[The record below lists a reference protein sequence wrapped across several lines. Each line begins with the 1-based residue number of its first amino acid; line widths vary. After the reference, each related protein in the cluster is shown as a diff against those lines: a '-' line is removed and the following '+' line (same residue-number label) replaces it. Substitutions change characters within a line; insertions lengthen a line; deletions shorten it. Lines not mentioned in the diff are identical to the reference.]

1 MSPHRKLELQR
12 AFIAALA
19 LIISGIFLW
28 MIRDYLAAL
37 FLAGVLTLFL
47 ARPHDWLSGK
57 LGDRRGLAAGLLV
70 TSAVLAFVIPASILL
85 GIVAEQAIDVT
96 GMVTPWVQDQ
106 VSQIRQDGL
115 DGLPDWLPFREE
127 MIEYQATITAQI
139 GNLAGTV
146 GRVLV
151 NSMRAGT
158 GGFLVAALNFFILV
172 YALFFFLMTG
182 RDAARSAVTL
192 LPMTVDAR
200 NLLAERAIS
209 TIRATVKGSFLIAL
223 VQGALTGI
231 GLFAAGVP
239 GSIFWA
245 AVAALLSIIP
255 MIGPPLIWVPAAIW
269 LAATG
274 HTIAAGALTA
284 WGAIVVSTSDNILR
298 PILVGKDAK
307 MSDLMVLISTLGGL
321 TLFGAVGIIIGP
333 VIAAL
338 FTSVWFIFRDS
349 FAGLLEVDE
358 TEERDDESAPDDE
371 TAAPRHA
378 ADNDAADT
386 DTAGSDDTDTTER

>member
-1 MSPHRKLELQR
+1 MTPRRKAELQR

-37 FLAGVLTLFL
+37 FLAGVIALFL
-47 ARPHDWLSGK
+47 AKPHDWLATK
-57 LGDRRGLAAGLLV
+57 LGDRRGIAAGLLV
-70 TSAVLAFVIPASILL
+70 TLSVLAFIIPATLLL
-85 GIVAEQAIDVT
+85 GVVAEQAIDVT
-96 GMVTPWVQDQ
+96 QMVTPWVQEQ
-106 VSQIRQDGL
+106 VTLIREDGL
-115 DGLPDWLPFREE
+115 TGLPAWLPFRDEL
-127 MIEYQATITAQI
+127 IEYQASITAQL

-151 NSMRAGT
+151 GSLRAGT
-158 GGFLVAALNFFILV
+158 GGFLVATLNFFILV
-172 YALFFFLMTG
+172 YALYFFLMSG
-182 RDAARSAVTL
+182 REIGRSAVTL
-192 LPMTVDAR
+192 LPMTVEGR
-200 NLLAERAIS
+200 ELLAERALS

-223 VQGALTGI
+223 VQGSLTGI
-231 GLFAAGVP
+231 GLFVAGVP

-255 MIGPPLIWVPAAIW
+255 MVGPPLIWIPASIW
-269 LAATG
+269 LFATG
-274 HTIAAGALTA
+274 NPIAAVALA
-284 WGAIVVSTSDNILR
+284 VWGAVFVGTSDNILR

-338 FTSVWFIFRDS
+338 FTSVWYLFRETYS
-349 FAGLLEVDE
+349 GLL
-358 TEERDDESAPDDE
+358 DDEEEAAEEVQGDE
-371 TAAPRHA
+371 EASVSSSSE
-378 ADNDAADT
+378 
-386 DTAGSDDTDTTER
+386 GI

>member
-1 MSPHRKLELQR
+1 VSPHRKLELQR
-12 AFIAALA
+12 AFVAALA

-37 FLAGVLTLFL
+37 FLAGVITLFL
-47 ARPHDWLSGK
+47 AGPHDWLTRK
-57 LGDRRGLAAGLLV
+57 LGNRRGLAAGLLV
-70 TSAVLAFVIPASILL
+70 TGAVLAFVIPAAILM

-96 GMVTPWVQDQ
+96 GMVTPWVQSQ

-115 DGLPDWLPFREE
+115 DGLPDWLPFRDE
-127 MIEYQATITAQI
+127 MIEYQASITAQI

-151 NSMRAGT
+151 NSLRAGT
-158 GGFLVAALNFFILV
+158 GGFLIATLNFFILV
-172 YALFFFLMTG
+172 YALFFFLMSG
-182 RDAARSAVTL
+182 RQAARSAVTL
-192 LPMTVDAR
+192 LPMTVEAR
-200 NLLAERAIS
+200 DLMAERTTS

-269 LAATG
+269 LFATG
-274 HTIAAGALTA
+274 QPIAGAALVA
-284 WGAIVVSTSDNILR
+284 WGAVVVSTSDNLLR

-338 FTSVWFIFRDS
+338 FTSVWFIFRES
-349 FAGLLEVDE
+349 FAGLLEEDE
-358 TEERDDESAPDDE
+358 DGPAPASEER
-371 TAAPRHA
+371 
-378 ADNDAADT
+378 
-386 DTAGSDDTDTTER
+386 SDDSER

>member
-1 MSPHRKLELQR
+1 MTPRRKAELQR

-37 FLAGVLTLFL
+37 FLAGVIALFL
-47 ARPHDWLSGK
+47 AKPHDWLATK
-57 LGDRRGLAAGLLV
+57 LGDRRGIAAGLLV
-70 TSAVLAFVIPASILL
+70 TLSVLAFIIPATLLL
-85 GIVAEQAIDVT
+85 GVVAEQAIDVT
-96 GMVTPWVQDQ
+96 QMVTPWVQEQ
-106 VSQIRQDGL
+106 VTLIREDGL
-115 DGLPDWLPFREE
+115 TGLPAWLPFRDEL
-127 MIEYQATITAQI
+127 IEYQASITAQL

-151 NSMRAGT
+151 GSLRAGT
-158 GGFLVAALNFFILV
+158 GGFLVATLNFFILV
-172 YALFFFLMTG
+172 YALYFFLMSG
-182 RDAARSAVTL
+182 REIGRSAVTL
-192 LPMTVDAR
+192 LPMTVEGR
-200 NLLAERAIS
+200 ELLAERALS

-223 VQGALTGI
+223 VQGSLTGI
-231 GLFAAGVP
+231 GLFVAGVP

-255 MIGPPLIWVPAAIW
+255 MVGPPLIWIPASIW
-269 LAATG
+269 LFATG
-274 HTIAAGALTA
+274 NPIAAVALA
-284 WGAIVVSTSDNILR
+284 VWGAVFVGTSDNILR

-338 FTSVWFIFRDS
+338 FTSVWYLFRETYS
-349 FAGLLEVDE
+349 GLL
-358 TEERDDESAPDDE
+358 DDEEEAVEEVQGDE
-371 TAAPRHA
+371 EASVSSSSE
-378 ADNDAADT
+378 NI
-386 DTAGSDDTDTTER
+386 